1 METKI
6 LEDSKTKLKIEIK
19 GETQTFCNVLRKELW
34 NDSHVKIAGYKIEHP
49 LTSHPVLIIETDGK
63 ETPKKALKDSIKRL
77 TKTNTDLQNKI
88 KSLKL

>member
-34 NDSHVKIAGYKIEHP
+34 NDSQVKIAG
-49 LTSHPVLIIETDGK
+49 
-63 ETPKKALKDSIKRL
+63 
-77 TKTNTDLQNKI
+77 
-88 KSLKL
+88 